1 MQMPDPENKK
11 PVDPA
16 KGSDFQ
22 LFAKQYF
29 KQHPK
34 PRVKRGAISN
44 YSRKNSYYFNPIW

>member
-29 KQHPK
+29 
-34 PRVKRGAISN
+34 N
-44 YSRKNSYYFNPIW
+44 E